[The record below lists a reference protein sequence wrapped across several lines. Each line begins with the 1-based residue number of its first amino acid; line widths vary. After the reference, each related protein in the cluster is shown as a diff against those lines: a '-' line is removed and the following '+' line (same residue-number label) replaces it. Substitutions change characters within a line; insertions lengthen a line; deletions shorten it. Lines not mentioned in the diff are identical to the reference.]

1 MFIHKEIIVVFI
13 FLAAIT
19 SFLLIR
25 FFIDFKNFRDLLN
38 SNPDNL
44 EKKDFFFFLSFKPL
58 VFSVTKILNEKNDVI
73 QTKNRS
79 IFFFQNFFKD
89 FPDPL
94 LIIDSNN
101 NIVEINKEA
110 TILLGGENYVEKN
123 VLLAFPIYGLN
134 DLIKKVRSEN
144 QNHSSELRV
153 TDEKDIIFNAWAT
166 VFKKQEQQ
174 LIFIRLY
181 NITSE
186 KKFQILQNEFVA
198 NASHE
203 LRTPISSIQGY
214 CETLLGVGKDDS
226 KIRNKFLRIIQKEI
240 YRMKA
245 LVDDMLSLFKI
256 ERFEH
261 EIPETN
267 FDIKLL
273 LDDLEQIFESGK
285 KKKLIKFTK
294 PRTSIIANGSYEE
307 IRKVMTNLIEN
318 AILYGSSEKSIEVK
332 YKSSERHHELQVK
345 DFGQGIHSKDIP
357 FLTNRFYRVSS
368 TRNKN
373 TNSTGLGLAI
383 VKHIL
388 KRHNA
393 QLKVES
399 EVGKG
404 STFSICMPNSVV

>member
-1 MFIHKEIIVVFI
+1 M
-13 FLAAIT
+13 
-19 SFLLIR
+19 
-25 FFIDFKNFRDLLN
+25 
-38 SNPDNL
+38 
-44 EKKDFFFFLSFKPL
+44 
-58 VFSVTKILNEKNDVI
+58 
-73 QTKNRS
+73 
-79 IFFFQNFFKD
+79 
-89 FPDPL
+89 
-94 LIIDSNN
+94 
-101 NIVEINKEA
+101 
-110 TILLGGENYVEKN
+110 
-123 VLLAFPIYGLN
+123 LAFPIYGLN

-214 CETLLGVGKDDS
+214 CETLLGVGKNDP

-285 KKKLIKFTK
+285 KKT
-294 PRTSIIANGSYEE
+294 
-307 IRKVMTNLIEN
+307 
-318 AILYGSSEKSIEVK
+318 
-332 YKSSERHHELQVK
+332 YK
-345 DFGQGIHSKDIP
+345 IHK
-357 FLTNRFYRVSS
+357 T
-368 TRNKN
+368 
-373 TNSTGLGLAI
+373 
-383 VKHIL
+383 
-388 KRHNA
+388 
-393 QLKVES
+393 
-399 EVGKG
+399 
-404 STFSICMPNSVV
+404 